1 MTKMER
7 EGAQRG
13 AFNMSKEDGIAACEA
28 YRAALEAQ
36 GFKTWLE
43 HFTGDIF
50 IVKKN

>member
-13 AFNMSKEDGIAACEA
+13 AFNMAKEDGIAACRA

-36 GFKTWLE
+36 GFTTWLA
-43 HFTGDIF
+43 HFSGDIF
-50 IVKKN
+50 IVKHN